1 MPIIAAVGLALLA
14 LCLIGV
20 GLVLYVLHEF
30 REGARAALQALQVQ
44 LAFIAGR
51 IGLDKRDLDR
61 AVMQPAEPDLPT
73 EVLGGTGW
81 SEWEEEQIGAASE
94 GSPARSE

>member
-1 MPIIAAVGLALLA
+1 MPIVVIGGLVLLA
-14 LCLIGV
+14 VNLIAV

-30 REGARAALQALQVQ
+30 REGARVALQNVQVQ

-51 IGLDKRDLDR
+51 IGLSKQDLDR
-61 AVMQPAEPDLPT
+61 VVTEPLEPDLPT

-94 GSPARSE
+94 GSPAPSG